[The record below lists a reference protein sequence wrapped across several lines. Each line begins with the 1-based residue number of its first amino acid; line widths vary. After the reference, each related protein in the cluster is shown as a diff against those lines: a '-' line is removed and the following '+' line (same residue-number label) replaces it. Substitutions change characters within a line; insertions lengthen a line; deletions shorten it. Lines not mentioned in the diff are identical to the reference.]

1 MLDEI
6 APFLMI
12 VAVTWLIVLLFI
24 HLFKYRIRKR
34 MIETNL
40 DDENVIKAILDAK
53 GNKEREQN
61 VLKWMLLGIFG
72 GLGLVIQEFL
82 PYSMDESMLPY
93 GVVIIFL
100 SIGLLI
106 YYLLI
111 KNLLKNRD
119 DGSQER

>member
-1 MLDEI
+1 
-6 APFLMI
+6 
-12 VAVTWLIVLLFI
+12 
-24 HLFKYRIRKR
+24 

-40 DDENVIKAILDAK
+40 DDENVINAILETK
-53 GNKEREQN
+53 GSKEREQN
-61 VLKWMLLGIFG
+61 VLKWTLLGIFG

-100 SIGLLI
+100 SIGLLL

-111 KNLLKNRD
+111 NYLIKNRYD
-119 DGSQER
+119 TKEK

>member
-1 MLDEI
+1 
-6 APFLMI
+6 
-12 VAVTWLIVLLFI
+12 
-24 HLFKYRIRKR
+24 

-40 DDENVIKAILDAK
+40 DDENVIKAILDTK

-61 VLKWMLLGIFG
+61 VLKWTLLGIFG

-82 PYSMDESMLPY
+82 PYSMEESMLPY
-93 GVVIIFL
+93 GVVIICL

-111 KNLLKNRD
+111 NNLLKNRG
-119 DGSQER
+119 GS

>member
-1 MLDEI
+1 
-6 APFLMI
+6 
-12 VAVTWLIVLLFI
+12 
-24 HLFKYRIRKR
+24 